1 VPVSTPEL
9 TAAQTAA
16 LQLIDDARL
25 FMQDDPGLNVL
36 LGGQIEF
43 QTRLVE
49 MTTRMVLAR
58 YNRIEPRHIVATTLD
73 DIPLDLR
80 IIGVCGFL
88 LKAAMHLQAR
98 NQVSLSSDD
107 DEAVGLFDKAPL
119 YNQMAEGHLQDFDR
133 SVAQYKMQRNI
144 NGVSGQLGSGY
155 LLGLGI
161 GRRLV

>member
-1 VPVSTPEL
+1 MPISTPAL
-9 TAAQTAA
+9 TAEQTAA
-16 LQLIDDARL
+16 VELIDKARL

-36 LGGQIEF
+36 LGGQIEYK
-43 QTRLVE
+43 TALVTLATE
-49 MTTRMVLAR
+49 MVLAR
-58 YNRIEPRHIVATTLD
+58 YNRIEPRHVRATTLD

-88 LKAAMHLQAR
+88 LKAGMHLQAR

-119 YNQMAEGHLQDFDR
+119 YNQLAEGHLRDFDQ
-133 SVAQYKMQRNI
+133 SVAQYKLQQNI
-144 NGVSGQLGSGY
+144 NSVGAQLGSGY
-155 LLGLGI
+155 LYGLGI